1 MKCEIMN
8 LKEIKNIGFIGLGVM
23 GSPMCKNLVKNKQWH
38 IIVHDLDNSKEK
50 ELEKNGASIAKN
62 LSELFNLA
70 DMVITCLPGGDFV
83 KDIYLGKEK
92 IVSEIKPNKFII
104 DMSTSQPDLMIELN
118 KLITKKGSFFADAPI
133 ARTRQAARDGTL
145 AIMVG
150 SKREVYERIFP
161 ILEFM
166 GNNIMHC
173 GDVGTGQITKILNNM
188 ILFQTVVALSEAANI
203 AEKYDMSVEDLFE
216 NITKCSGDSFALRNH
231 GLKSIAQNHFPSPA
245 FSSEYALKDLS
256 YAINLGKTHNLN
268 LPGAN
273 TAKKLLE
280 KSIKNGDKDLYFP
293 VIKKHFG

>member
-1 MKCEIMN
+1 MKCKIMN

-203 AEKYDMSVEDLFE
+203 AEKYNMSVEDLFE

-273 TAKKLLE
+273 TAKMLLE

>member
-70 DMVITCLPGGDFV
+70 DIIITCLPGGDFV

-92 IVSEIKPNKFII
+92 IVSELKPNKFII

-133 ARTRQAARDGTL
+133 ARTREAARDGTL

-161 ILEFM
+161 ILKFM

-188 ILFQTVVALSEAANI
+188 ILFETVVALSEAANI
-203 AEKYDMSVEDLFE
+203 AEKYNMSVEDLFE

>member
-23 GSPMCKNLVKNKQWH
+23 GSPMCKNLLKNKKWH

-203 AEKYDMSVEDLFE
+203 AEKYNMSVEDLFE

-273 TAKKLLE
+273 TAKMLLE

>member
-70 DMVITCLPGGDFV
+70 DMIITCLPGGDFV

-92 IVSEIKPNKFII
+92 IVSELKPNKFII

-203 AEKYDMSVEDLFE
+203 AEKYNMSVEDLFE

>member
-1 MKCEIMN
+1 MI
-8 LKEIKNIGFIGLGVM
+8 
-23 GSPMCKNLVKNKQWH
+23 
-38 IIVHDLDNSKEK
+38 
-50 ELEKNGASIAKN
+50 
-62 LSELFNLA
+62 
-70 DMVITCLPGGDFV
+70 ITCLPGGDFV
-83 KDIYLGKEK
+83 REIYLGEKK
-92 IVSEIKPNKFII
+92 IVSEISADKLII

-150 SKREVYERIFP
+150 SKKQVYNRIFP
-161 ILEFM
+161 ILEYM
-166 GNNIMHC
+166 GKDIMHC
-173 GDVGTGQITKILNNM
+173 GDVGTGQMTKILNNM
-188 ILFQTVVALSEAANI
+188 ILFETVVALSEAANI
-203 AEKYDMSVEDLFE
+203 AEKYDMSVKNLFE

-273 TAKKLLE
+273 SAKKLLK
-280 KSIKNGDKDLYFP
+280 KSIMNGDKDLYFP
-293 VIKKHFG
+293 VIKNHFG

>member
-50 ELEKNGASIAKN
+50 ELEKNGASIAKS

-70 DMVITCLPGGDFV
+70 DMIITCLPGGNFV

-92 IVSEIKPNKFII
+92 ILSEIKPNKFII

-203 AEKYDMSVEDLFE
+203 AEKYNMSVEDLFE

>member
-1 MKCEIMN
+1 MN

-203 AEKYDMSVEDLFE
+203 AEKYNMSVEDLFE

-256 YAINLGKTHNLN
+256 YAINLGKTHSLN

-273 TAKKLLE
+273 IAKKLLE

-293 VIKKHFG
+293 VIKKHFD

>member
-50 ELEKNGASIAKN
+50 ELEKIGASIAKN

-203 AEKYDMSVEDLFE
+203 AEKYNMSVEDLFE

-273 TAKKLLE
+273 TAKMLLE

>member
-23 GSPMCKNLVKNKQWH
+23 GTPMCKNLVKNKQWH

-92 IVSEIKPNKFII
+92 IVSELKPNKFII

-203 AEKYDMSVEDLFE
+203 AEKYNMSVEDLFE

>member
-133 ARTRQAARDGTL
+133 ARTRQAARNGTL

-203 AEKYDMSVEDLFE
+203 AEKYNMSVEDLFE

>member
-50 ELEKNGASIAKN
+50 ELGKNGATIATN
-62 LSELFNLA
+62 LNELFSLA
-70 DMVITCLPGGDFV
+70 DLIITCLPGGDFV

-203 AEKYDMSVEDLFE
+203 AEKYNMSVEDLFE

-231 GLKSIAQNHFPSPA
+231 GLKSIAQNHYPSPA

-273 TAKKLLE
+273 TAKMLLE

>member
-203 AEKYDMSVEDLFE
+203 AEKYNMSVEDLFE

-245 FSSEYALKDLS
+245 FSSEYALKDIS

>member
-8 LKEIKNIGFIGLGVM
+8 LKEIKNIGFVGLGVM
-23 GSPMCKNLVKNKQWH
+23 GSPMCKNLLKNKQWH
-38 IIVHDLDNSKEK
+38 IIVHDLDNFKEK
-50 ELEKNGASIAKN
+50 ELEKNGASIANN
-62 LSELFNLA
+62 LNELFNVA
-70 DMVITCLPGGDFV
+70 DVIITCLPGGDFV
-83 KDIYLGKEK
+83 KEIYLGKKK
-92 IVSEIKPNKFII
+92 IVSEINPDKLII
-104 DMSTSQPDLMIELN
+104 DMSTSQPNLMIELN

-133 ARTRQAARDGTL
+133 ARTRQAAKDGTL

-150 SKREVYERIFP
+150 SKKEVYKRILP
-161 ILEFM
+161 ILEYM
-166 GNNIMHC
+166 GKDIMHC
-173 GDVGTGQITKILNNM
+173 GDVGTGQMTKILNNM
-188 ILFQTVVALSEAANI
+188 ILFETVVALSEAANI
-203 AEKYDMSVEDLFE
+203 AEKYDMSVKNLFE

-273 TAKKLLE
+273 SAKKLLK
-280 KSIKNGDKDLYFP
+280 KSIMNGDKDLYFP

>member
-8 LKEIKNIGFIGLGVM
+8 LKEIKNIGIIGLGVM
-23 GSPMCKNLVKNKQWH
+23 GRPMCKNLVKNKQWH
-38 IIVHDLDNSKEK
+38 VIVHDLDNAKEK

-203 AEKYDMSVEDLFE
+203 AEKYNMSVEDLFE

-231 GLKSIAQNHFPSPA
+231 GLKSIAQNNFPSPA

>member
-203 AEKYDMSVEDLFE
+203 AEKYNMSVEDLFE

-231 GLKSIAQNHFPSPA
+231 GLKSIAQNHYPSPA

-273 TAKKLLE
+273 TAKMLLE

-293 VIKKHFG
+293 VIKKHFS

>member
-1 MKCEIMN
+1 MN

-70 DMVITCLPGGDFV
+70 DMIITCLPGGDFV

-92 IVSEIKPNKFII
+92 IVSKIKPNKFFI

-203 AEKYDMSVEDLFE
+203 AEKYNMSVEDLFE

-273 TAKKLLE
+273 TAKMLLE

>member
-150 SKREVYERIFP
+150 SKREVYDRIFP

-203 AEKYDMSVEDLFE
+203 AEKYNMSVEDLFE

-273 TAKKLLE
+273 SAKKLLK
-280 KSIKNGDKDLYFP
+280 KSIMNGDKDLYFP

>member
-23 GSPMCKNLVKNKQWH
+23 GSPMCKNLVKNKHWH

-92 IVSEIKPNKFII
+92 IVSKIKPNKFII

-161 ILEFM
+161 ILEYM

-203 AEKYDMSVEDLFE
+203 AEKYNMSVEDLFE

>member
-150 SKREVYERIFP
+150 SKREVYDRIFP

-203 AEKYDMSVEDLFE
+203 AEKYNMSVEDLFE

-231 GLKSIAQNHFPSPA
+231 GLKSIAQNYFPSPA

-256 YAINLGKTHNLN
+256 YAINLGKTHSLN

-273 TAKKLLE
+273 IAKKLLE

>member
-8 LKEIKNIGFIGLGVM
+8 LKQIKNIGFIGLGVM
-23 GSPMCKNLVKNKQWH
+23 GSPMCKNLLKNKQWH

-70 DMVITCLPGGDFV
+70 DMIITCLPGGDFV

-92 IVSEIKPNKFII
+92 IVSKIKPNKFFI

-118 KLITKKGSFFADAPI
+118 KQITKKGSFFADAPI

-203 AEKYDMSVEDLFE
+203 AEKYNMSVEDLFE

-256 YAINLGKTHNLN
+256 YAINLGKTHKLQ
-268 LPGAN
+268 LPGAH

>member
-173 GDVGTGQITKILNNM
+173 GDVGTGQTTKILNNM

-203 AEKYDMSVEDLFE
+203 AEKYNMSVEDLFE

-245 FSSEYALKDLS
+245 FCSEYALKDLS
-256 YAINLGKTHNLN
+256 YAINLGKSHNLN

-273 TAKKLLE
+273 TAKNLLE

>member
-150 SKREVYERIFP
+150 SKREVYDRIFP

-203 AEKYDMSVEDLFE
+203 AEKYNMSVEDLFE

>member
-8 LKEIKNIGFIGLGVM
+8 LNQIKNIGFIGLGVM
-23 GSPMCKNLVKNKQWH
+23 GSPMCKNLLKNKQWH

-50 ELEKNGASIAKN
+50 ELGKNGATIATN
-62 LSELFNLA
+62 LNELFNLA
-70 DMVITCLPGGDFV
+70 DMIITCLPGGDFV
-83 KDIYLGKEK
+83 KDIYLGEK
-92 IVSEIKPNKFII
+92 KIASEIKPNKFII

-150 SKREVYERIFP
+150 STKEVYKRIFP
-161 ILEFM
+161 ILEYM
-166 GNNIMHC
+166 GKDIMHC
-173 GDVGTGQITKILNNM
+173 GDVGTGQMTKILNNM
-188 ILFQTVVALSEAANI
+188 ILFETVVALSEAANI
-203 AEKYDMSVEDLFE
+203 ADKYNMSVKDLFQ
-216 NITKCSGDSFALRNH
+216 NISKCSGDSFALRNH
-231 GLKSIAQNHFPSPA
+231 GIKSIAQNHFPSPA

-256 YAINLGKTHNLN
+256 YAINLGKIHNLN

-273 TAKKLLE
+273 SAKKLLQ

-293 VIKKHFG
+293 VIKKYFG

>member
-203 AEKYDMSVEDLFE
+203 AEKYNMNVEDLFE